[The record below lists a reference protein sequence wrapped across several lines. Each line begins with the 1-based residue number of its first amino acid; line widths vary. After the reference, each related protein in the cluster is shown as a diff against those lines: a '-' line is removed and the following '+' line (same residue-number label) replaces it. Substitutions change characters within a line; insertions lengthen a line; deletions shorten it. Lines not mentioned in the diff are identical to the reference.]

1 MNEDLL
7 EQSGIEV
14 DARTAR
20 FWKKNR
26 SPMEDDPKYRDLK
39 KLIGELAR
47 RAAQRL
53 VRLLTPSIQ
62 YKNILRTNVGNFS
75 MIPNHA
81 PFVPSQRAGL
91 GVPQETIAL
100 KLRRDGFSE
109 KEVIR

>member
-7 EQSGIEV
+7 EKSGIEV

-47 RAAQRL
+47 TRC
-53 VRLLTPSIQ
+53 T
-62 YKNILRTNVGNFS
+62 TCG
-75 MIPNHA
+75 
-81 PFVPSQRAGL
+81 
-91 GVPQETIAL
+91 
-100 KLRRDGFSE
+100 
-109 KEVIR
+109 

>member
-47 RAAQRL
+47 RAAPRRASCGCSRHWAVYNTKKYYVPTL
-53 VRLLTPSIQ
+53 VVTQ
-62 YKNILRTNVGNFS
+62 
-75 MIPNHA
+75 
-81 PFVPSQRAGL
+81 
-91 GVPQETIAL
+91 
-100 KLRRDGFSE
+100 
-109 KEVIR
+109 